1 MALVDIFRRRLLQ
14 CHQSINTANDRSSYE
29 VRRVTE
35 LDVLSAIGAVV
46 NASDGDGVARFAQCA
61 ETRTKCLGAMERAL
75 LERHLTRLLRFLPS
89 LGSTYERFCCDISD
103 SVGNAENGLDAFR
116 ALVQYTVFALI
127 RQKLQHDELR
137 ENANRP
143 NRPEQLTGLLYCA
156 KKEAVPILASWLLGE
171 DDGCDDEESATFQ
184 RVVLMQNSASNDGL
198 TFATHIP
205 ETFICDGECSNLG
218 RNGILDGIEDELNEL
233 WALYNTVYSGK
244 ETSQEGAL
252 CDLLDPS
259 LRCWAYYNSEVD
271 ADIDEKACQAT
282 LVDMRPQQ
290 LPQYYPAHS
299 SGAPVTV
306 TGLTTLQLVPLRSRK
321 PQLQFQ
327 WLPADFQIGDDG
339 NVMAMSPLHG
349 SVHPH
354 QFSGIYALISQLI
367 SRLLPLFELVLTS
380 ITTPNPPPPHQIG
393 LGSTSQSDGKP
404 ITGERE
410 AATPRDSP
418 SAAETF
424 SLRGRQIQVVTK
436 LSSVRLDAAHP
447 LFTGQHDDGHFNR
460 GWQLDGDD
468 HEHIVAVGYH
478 ILRARNIS
486 PPKLAFR
493 TFAHCPTTS
502 KEAELPSQGDVF
514 LAFGDKTSGY
524 FRGKYGRQFLQPC
537 GSLELHEQRSIGVPS
552 FFVHRLEP
560 FELLDAAHPDGGEF
574 TIATFYLVDPTRDPV
589 VSTRTVRA
597 EQWQQTRRFV
607 QANVDMLRCPAT
619 RQFFPDEVARRIE
632 EFAACQVVD
641 SEARLNRQQL
651 LKHRRRRQELRF
663 LAPSLRLEELRLD
676 LTQDE

>member
-1 MALVDIFRRRLLQ
+1 MALVDIFRRRFLQ

-61 ETRTKCLGAMERAL
+61 ETRTKCLDAMERAL

-116 ALVQYTVFALI
+116 AL
-127 RQKLQHDELR
+127 
-137 ENANRP
+137 
-143 NRPEQLTGLLYCA
+143 
-156 KKEAVPILASWLLGE
+156 KEAVPILASWLLGE

-184 RVVLMQNSASNDGL
+184 RVVLMQNSVYKAMHALRLLVRHDLKLTRAFITGFVQTLAKQASNDGL

-233 WALYNTVYSGK
+233 WALYKTVYSGK

-271 ADIDEKACQAT
+271 ADIDEKACQT
-282 LVDMRPQQ
+282 TPVDMRPQQ

-354 QFSGIYALISQLI
+354 QFSGLYALISQLI

-393 LGSTSQSDGKP
+393 LGSTSQIDGKP

-410 AATPRDSP
+410 AVTPRDSP

-502 KEAELPSQGDVF
+502 KEAELPSQEDVF
-514 LAFGDKTSGY
+514 LAFGDKTSEY

-560 FELLDAAHPDGGEF
+560 FELLDAAHPDGGEL
-574 TIATFYLVDPTRDPV
+574 TIATFYLVDPTRDPI

-651 LKHRRRRQELRF
+651 LKHRQRRQELRF